1 MISSWQNITKYPLS
15 KFNSVVKN
23 KTSVT
28 ILCSNSMFTVLL
40 DSGKQ
45 WRRRSTYF

>member
-1 MISSWQNITKYPLS
+1 MAKNYKVFAG

-23 KTSVT
+23 KTSIT
-28 ILCSNSMFTVLL
+28 MLCSNSMFTVLL

-45 WRRRSTYF
+45 